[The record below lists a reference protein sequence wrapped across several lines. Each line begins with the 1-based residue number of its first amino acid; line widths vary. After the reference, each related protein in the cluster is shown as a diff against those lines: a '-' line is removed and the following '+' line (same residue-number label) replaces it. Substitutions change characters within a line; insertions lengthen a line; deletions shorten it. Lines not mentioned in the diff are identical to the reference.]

1 MAKNT
6 NKTIL
11 VIIVLAI
18 LYYLYINSKNKPDP
32 KMNVGI
38 DGCTSPSASNYNP
51 EATSDDGSCIYLR
64 QACCNILAT
73 DYDPTC
79 ANDISCQCSESQCT
93 LITGR
98 QSCCDSSS
106 NEYDPTCAGD
116 PDCSCDQ
123 SLCLNSSSSGT
134 TRTSCCVVGST
145 NYDSS
150 CLSDPYCSCDTTICQ
165 QPAPAHQ
172 CHTICNGNGGYTSI
186 FTTIPCGTGYATNYP
201 NTLDPYCNQP
211 SA

>member
-6 NKTIL
+6 NKIIL

-18 LYYLYINSKNKPDP
+18 LYYISTIQKTPSKLLKPD
-32 KMNVGI
+32 V
-38 DGCTSPSASNYNP
+38 DGCTSTSASNYNP
-51 EATSDDGSCIYLR
+51 LATKDDGSCLYLR

-79 ANDISCQCSESQCT
+79 ENDINCQCSQSQCT
-93 LITGR
+93 LVTGR

-106 NEYDPTCAGD
+106 NEYDSTCAGD

-123 SLCLNSSSSGT
+123 SLCMTTTSSGS

-145 NYDSS
+145 NYDST

-172 CHTICNGNGGYTSI
+172 CHTNCNGNGGYTSMY
-186 FTTIPCGTGYATNYP
+186 TTIPCGTGYASNYP
-201 NTLDPYCNQP
+201 NALDPYCNSQNQ
-211 SA
+211 